1 MPEEKDKQSSSDDGG
16 KDDSLLIAL
25 LYPGEALAKWYLS
38 IGSLGLFLSILNVIG
53 MIDDVYRVSWSGL
66 LTMEALGD
74 ALLMK
79 DSSPSFAISDAVFM
93 ILCGGLVFLGFRWVN
108 SKEGG
113 ASSFLRGL
121 FINDTWSSLTN
132 PVLGGWSKTGGAWCL
147 LVGVLFYM
155 YWGVRYTRW
164 IDPGVYVVTI
174 ALLASGIALKGV
186 SQVTPQES

>member
-1 MPEEKDKQSSSDDGG
+1 MTP
-16 KDDSLLIAL
+16 LNRPAL
-25 LYPGEALAKWYLS
+25 S
-38 IGSLGLFLSILNVIG
+38 RRSLGQMVFVN
-53 MIDDVYRVSWSGL
+53 RKSGAIPIHSECHWHDRRCVPSL
-66 LTMEALGD
+66 MVWPFDNGSLGD

>member
-1 MPEEKDKQSSSDDGG
+1 
-16 KDDSLLIAL
+16 
-25 LYPGEALAKWYLS
+25 
-38 IGSLGLFLSILNVIG
+38 
-53 MIDDVYRVSWSGL
+53 
-66 LTMEALGD
+66 
-74 ALLMK
+74 
-79 DSSPSFAISDAVFM
+79 M

-147 LVGVLFYM
+147 LVVLFYM

-164 IDPGVYVVTI
+164 IDPVYTWLQLHSLHRELPSKVFLKSHLKNPKGARSFCDSIKNPNMMPSQI
-174 ALLASGIALKGV
+174 ASDQSMSKMNPENGFFKITRKIGFLQNKMAQITNSV
-186 SQVTPQES
+186 NDNT